1 MNTPSTV
8 DPNDVEAIV
17 ANDRTCLWHH
27 IKPPTV
33 VQQKEQMIIVSG
45 EGLVVRDLRG
55 REYLDAASG
64 GVWSVILGYGRE
76 TVARAVY
83 EQLRTMSY
91 WAGGCGTVP
100 SVRLA
105 RALIDRL
112 PGMAKVFFS
121 NSGSEANEKIFKMVR
136 QAAHIDPARRGK
148 YKVLYRHR
156 DYHGTT
162 IAALS
167 ATGQPERKVQY
178 EPLCD
183 GFVEFPAALCYRC
196 DFGRTYPGCDL
207 ECARA
212 VERTILR
219 EGPDTVGAVLVE
231 PITAGGG
238 ILPPVP
244 EYYPELQAICR
255 KYDVW
260 LVMDE
265 VVCGFG
271 RTGRFWGYQHYDVV
285 PDALTMAKGMASSYE
300 PISATVVSQSIF
312 DIFVNDPAEADQ
324 RMNYFRDISTFGGCA
339 GPAAAALETIR
350 IIEAENLVE
359 NSRVM
364 GERLLAGLE
373 TLLELPI
380 VGDVRGRGLFCGV
393 EFVRDKATREPVS
406 EAHMAALVGA
416 VAAEGVLVG
425 RTNCSL
431 PGMNTIMNFA
441 PALCITAEQV
451 DAIVAAVRR
460 AVEKNLQPI

>member
-1 MNTPSTV
+1 MQTSYSPDFT
-8 DPNDVEAIV
+8 DVETLV
-17 ANDRTCLWHH
+17 ADDRTCLWHH
-27 IKPPTV
+27 IKPPKI

-45 EGLVVRDLRG
+45 EGLMVRVIRG
-55 REYLDAASG
+55 REYLDASSG

-76 TVARAVY
+76 SVAAAVY
-83 EQLRTMSY
+83 EQLKRMPY
-91 WAGGCGTVP
+91 WAGGCGNVA
-100 SVRLA
+100 SIRLA
-105 RALIDRL
+105 RALLDRL
-112 PGMAKVFFS
+112 PGMGKVFFS

-136 QAAHIDPARRGK
+136 QAAQIDPARRGK

-167 ATGQPERKVQY
+167 ATGQSERKDQFG
-178 EPLCD
+178 PLCE
-183 GFVEFPAALCYRC
+183 GFAEFPAALCYRC
-196 DFGRTYPGCDL
+196 AFGQTYPGCNL

-212 VERTILR
+212 LETLVLD

-244 EYYPELQAICR
+244 EYYPLLQEICR
-255 KYDVW
+255 RYGLW

-271 RTGRFWGYQHYDVV
+271 RTGRYWGHEHYDVA
-285 PDALTMAKGMASSYE
+285 PDGLTMAKGMAGGYE
-300 PISATVVSQSIF
+300 PISATVVTEAIF
-312 DIFVNDPAEADQ
+312 NIFVNDLSDASQ

-339 GPAAAALETIR
+339 GPAAASVESMR

-364 GERLLAGLE
+364 GAYLLDGLMDLK
-373 TLLELPI
+373 TLPI
-380 VGDVRGRGLFCGV
+380 VGDVRGRGLFCGI
-393 EFVRDKATREPVS
+393 EFVRDKATKEPIS
-406 EAHMAALVGA
+406 EAHMAKLVA
-416 VAAEGVLVG
+416 DVAAEGVLVG
-425 RTNCSL
+425 RTASSL

-441 PALCITAEQV
+441 PALTITRDQV
-451 DAIVAAVRR
+451 DIIVAAVRR
-460 AVEKNLQPI
+460 AVAKNLEPI